1 MRRCIVHFGMPKTG
15 STSIQ
20 ASLLAAGTLP
30 QAHYLNV
37 GHKNSGRVLAT
48 MFLDDPREFHLNR
61 KWNLEREELE
71 RARVEAFASF
81 ARQFQTDRSVFILSG
96 EAISS
101 MDEASLG
108 RMNEWLLTQV
118 DEVQAVGYVRKP
130 RGYMESE
137 LQQKIKAGRGR
148 FDLASH
154 YPGYR
159 ARFTPLENVFGRTQV
174 SYWLFD
180 PARFPGKD
188 VVRDFS
194 ARLGLS
200 LPETAL
206 QRANESLSLEGARLL
221 YIYRKLGE
229 GYGQGQGMVE
239 ENRRLSRLLREVP
252 GPKLRIAHAAAQAV
266 IDAQADDMAWMAER
280 LQASLDEPAG
290 ADEQDVVAEE
300 ADLLRPSL
308 ATLGWL
314 AQQLG
319 QPAPG
324 SMPPLQAIADS
335 MHALRQQ
342 LGQALH
348 AHPRRYRSHL
358 VTDTPTVHHHDAATL
373 AALIRPHLPAAS
385 ATDPGPLEAAVGASL
400 AALRSL
406 LAETTDQ
413 PREVAGLGRFH
424 WRRRDRKAAAGQTLV
439 FEPHGAGADAGPD
452 DGDAD

>member
-48 MFLDDPREFHLNR
+48 MFLDDPRDFHLNR
-61 KWNLEREELE
+61 KWNLELDTLTQ
-71 RARVEAFASF
+71 ARQEAFASF
-81 ARQFQTDRSVFILSG
+81 ARQFQAPRDLFILSG

-101 MDEASLG
+101 MDATSLG
-108 RMNEWLLTQV
+108 RMRDWLLGHV

-159 ARFTPLENVFGRTQV
+159 DRFTPLEQVFGRAQV
-174 SYWLFD
+174 RYWLFD
-180 PARFPGKD
+180 PASFPGKD
-188 VVRDFS
+188 VVRDFA
-194 ARLGLS
+194 ARLGLG
-200 LPETAL
+200 LPESAL
-206 QRANESLSLEGARLL
+206 QRSNESLSLEGARLL

-300 ADLLRPSL
+300 ADLLRPTL
-308 ATLGWL
+308 ATLAWL
-314 AQQLG
+314 AGQLG
-319 QPAPG
+319 RPAPQQ
-324 SMPPLQAIADS
+324 MPPLQVVADS
-335 MHALRQQ
+335 VQALRQQ

-348 AHPRRYRSHL
+348 AHPRRYRSQL
-358 VTDTPTVHHHDAATL
+358 VTDTPALHHLDAASL
-373 AALIRPHLPAAS
+373 SALIAPRLPPAAR
-385 ATDPGPLEAAVGASL
+385 AAAPLEVAVAASL
-400 AALRSL
+400 QALHSL
-406 LAETTDQ
+406 LTEATEQ

-424 WRRRDRKAAAGQTLV
+424 LRRRDRKATSGQTLV
-439 FEPHGAGADAGPD
+439 FEPEGADATDASD